1 MTAISLLSTSRQAGE
16 MPDGAPTTQDV
27 AAVKRLLAAF
37 NRGDLSAL
45 DEVDP
50 EAEFQD
56 EPRIP
61 GAGWNHGHGGAVRWA
76 VKLWQAFGRL
86 SLDIDEP
93 IARSG
98 CVIAS
103 WHASGVGKRSGIP
116 VDMDGYC
123 VFCMHRHKVS
133 RVEFFETKQAALSA
147 ARRIG
152 RQMHEAASGS
162 MTMGAGGFEP
172 PTSRV

>member
-1 MTAISLLSTSRQAGE
+1 MTTVDPRAAVVAGE
-16 MPDGAPTTQDV
+16 TTRPRLLTLVDLVATAVFAIGGARAGV
-27 AAVKRLLAAF
+27 AAGLDVFGLMVVAF
-37 NRGDLSAL
+37 ALPQIDWRNIDLGTWRHPPA
-45 DEVDP
+45 
-50 EAEFQD
+50 Q
-56 EPRIP
+56 
-61 GAGWNHGHGGAVRWA
+61 
-76 VKLWQAFGRL
+76 LWQAFGRL
-86 SLDIDEP
+86 NLDIDEP

-133 RVEFFETKQAALSA
+133 RVEFFESEQAALSA

-152 RQMHEAASGS
+152 RQMHASASGS
-162 MTMGAGGFEP
+162 VTMGAGGFEP

>member
-1 MTAISLLSTSRQAGE
+1 MTAISLLSTSRQTGE
-16 MPDGAPTTQDV
+16 MLDGAPATQDV
-27 AAVKRLLAAF
+27 AAVQRLLAAF

-61 GAGWNHGHGGAVRWA
+61 GAGWNHGHGGAVSWA

-86 SLDIDEP
+86 NLDIDEP

-116 VDMDGYC
+116 VDMDGHC

-133 RVEFFETKQAALSA
+133 RVEFFETEQAALSS

-152 RQMHEAASGS
+152 RQTHASADSDPGIAAP
-162 MTMGAGGFEP
+162 AC
-172 PTSRV
+172 